1 MEAYFKAA
9 AEALAEGLST
19 ADRRDLASRQQR
31 NRVRSAVWAFNAVP
45 WVDELTVD
53 HLEWDVLWRVTFG
66 GVTAE
71 MRRSLDHPDDGFAW
85 RGRRMEYAVVEA
97 IRECAPPGVVA
108 ISSQAAPERIPPDH
122 ADRCRRSGT
131 SPDGWKRADI
141 ALAFITGTTITLD
154 VHNEHTVCVRARR
167 GVRDANLAGQTAA
180 SASHGSRW
188 RPAQSRLLGNRRG
201 CACRP
206 TRHRM

>member
-9 AEALAEGLST
+9 AEALPEGLST
-19 ADRRDLASRQQR
+19 ADRRDLAWRQRR
-31 NRVRSAVWAFNAVP
+31 NRLRSAVWAFNAVP
-45 WVDELTVD
+45 WVDELTID

-85 RGRRMEYAVVEA
+85 RGRRMESAVADA

-108 ISSQAAPERIPPDH
+108 ISSQPAPERFPPDH
-122 ADRCRRSGT
+122 AERCRRSGT

-154 VHNEHTVCVRARR
+154 VRTTNTRSASAH
-167 GVRDANLAGQTAA
+167 GAA
-180 SASHGSRW
+180 SAEAHLRSQERENVAMYAGY
-188 RPAQSRLLGNRRG
+188 
-201 CACRP
+201 
-206 TRHRM
+206 